1 MIQQYRLPL
10 LFISAVA
17 MLVAVF
23 FSRAALSVSMM
34 VFIAVSFSQGS
45 VSTRL
50 RNFLRNPLLAGM
62 SFLFLLPLISGLW
75 STDTNQWMDILRIK
89 LPLLLMPLAFA
100 SPIQFSE
107 KQWKALAS
115 FFILLVCGGC
125 IWSLTQYIGNTSAVH
140 ADYLK
145 AKILITP
152 LQNDHVRF
160 SWMVFVA
167 VLLSVYLFVKQKEN
181 SLKWLW
187 IFIAV
192 GLVIFLHL
200 LAARTGL
207 ISFYISVLITAIYLL
222 IKKANKKQGLILL
235 LLIFLF
241 PALAWFALPSFQ
253 NRVRYLLY
261 DFEYFKKAAYL
272 PGGNDAMRII
282 SIKAGWETINKNSL
296 TGVGFGDIKTETN
309 KWYEEHY
316 PQMIAS
322 DKILP
327 SSEWMMYGSGM
338 GWPGFICFLII
349 MIIPFILSIKEKLP
363 WWILNATAA
372 FSLMADI
379 GLEVQTGVFLYSFV
393 LLWCYKW
400 WNPENTTET

>member
-1 MIQQYRLPL
+1 MQKYSVHI
-10 LFISAVA
+10 LFFSAVA
-17 MLVAVF
+17 MLVSVF

-34 VFIAVSFSQGS
+34 VFITASFIHNAVLSQ
-45 VSTRL
+45 L
-50 RNFLRNPLLAGM
+50 RKFITHPFLAGM

-75 STDTNQWMDILRIK
+75 STDTNQWKDILRIK
-89 LPLLLMPLAFA
+89 LPLLLMPVAFA
-100 SPIQFSE
+100 SPFQFSK

-115 FFILLVCGGC
+115 VFILLVCSGC
-125 IWSLTQYIGNTSAVH
+125 IWSLTQYIGNASAVH

-160 SWMVFVA
+160 SWMIFVA
-167 VLLSVYLFVKQKEN
+167 VLLSFYLFVKQKEN

-187 IFIAV
+187 LIIAV

-200 LAARTGL
+200 LVARTGL
-207 ISFYISVLITAIYLL
+207 ISFYIAVLITAIYLL
-222 IKKANKKQGLILL
+222 IVKANKKQGLVLL

-241 PALAWFALPSFQ
+241 PVLAWFALPSFQ

-282 SIKAGWETINKNSL
+282 SIKAGWETMNKNPVA
-296 TGVGFGDIKTETN
+296 GVGFGDIKTETN
-309 KWYEEHY
+309 KWYEAHY
-316 PQMIAS
+316 PQMIAT

-327 SSEWMMYGSGM
+327 SSEWMMYGLGM
-338 GWPGFICFLII
+338 GWLGFACFFII
-349 MIIPFILSIKEKLP
+349 MIIPFFLSIKEKLP

-379 GLEVQTGVFLYSFV
+379 GLEVQTGVFLYSFI
-393 LLWCYKW
+393 LLWCWKW
-400 WNPENTTET
+400 WNAENTTET

>member
-1 MIQQYRLPL
+1 MQKYSVQI
-10 LFISAVA
+10 LFFSAVA
-17 MLVAVF
+17 MLVTVF

-34 VFIAVSFSQGS
+34 VFIAASFFYSAVASQ
-45 VSTRL
+45 L
-50 RNFLRNPLLAGM
+50 RKFITHPFLAGM
-62 SFLFLLPLISGLW
+62 GFLFLLPLISGLW
-75 STDTNQWMDILRIK
+75 STDTNQWMDVLRIK
-89 LPLLLMPLAFA
+89 LPLLLMPVAFA
-100 SPIQFSE
+100 SPFQFSK

-115 FFILLVCGGC
+115 VYILLVCSGC
-125 IWSLTQYIGNTSAVH
+125 IWSLTQYIGNASAVH
-140 ADYLK
+140 AAYLK

-167 VLLSVYLFVKQKEN
+167 ILLSFYLLVKQKEN
-181 SLKWLW
+181 KTKWLW
-187 IFIAV
+187 LIIAV

-207 ISFYISVLITAIYLL
+207 ISFYIAVLITAIYLL
-222 IKKANKKQGLILL
+222 IVKANKKQGLILL
-235 LLIFLF
+235 VLIFLF
-241 PALAWFALPSFQ
+241 PVLAWFALPSFQ
-253 NRVRYLLY
+253 NRLRYLIY

-282 SIKAGWETINKNSL
+282 SIKAGLETMNKNPVA
-296 TGVGFGDIKTETN
+296 GVGFGDIKTEIN

-327 SSEWMMYGSGM
+327 SSEWMMYGSGV
-338 GWPGFICFLII
+338 GWPGFVFFMFI
-349 MIIPFILSIKEKLP
+349 MIIPFFLSIKEKLP

-379 GLEVQTGVFLYSFV
+379 GLEVQTGVFLYSFI
-393 LLWCYKW
+393 LLWCWKW
-400 WNPENTTET
+400 WNADNTTET